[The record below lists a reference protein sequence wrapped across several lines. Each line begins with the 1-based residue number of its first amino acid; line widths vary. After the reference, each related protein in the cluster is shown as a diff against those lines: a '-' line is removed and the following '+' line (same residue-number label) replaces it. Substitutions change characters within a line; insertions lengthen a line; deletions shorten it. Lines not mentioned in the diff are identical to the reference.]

1 MLETFMEE
9 LLQRIVAK
17 VGIDES
23 VAKSAVSVIMS
34 FLHKEGPSE
43 KVEQLAGQIGG
54 EDLLSQSGSDADSML
69 DGIMG
74 GGAMAVLGELQGLGL
89 DMGEIQGV
97 TQETISF
104 AKEKGGEDLV
114 NEIVS
119 AIPGLSQFV

>member
-1 MLETFMEE
+1 MEE
-9 LLQRIVAK
+9 LIQRIIAK

-34 FLHKEGPSE
+34 FLHKEGPSD
-43 KVEQLAGQIGG
+43 KVEQLAAKIGG
-54 EDLLSQSGSDADSML
+54 EDMLGSAGDDADSTLGGM
-69 DGIMG
+69 MG

-114 NEIVS
+114 NDIVS
-119 AIPGLSQFV
+119 AIPGLGQFV

>member
-1 MLETFMEE
+1 MEE
-9 LLQRIVAK
+9 LIQRIVAK
-17 VGIDES
+17 VGVDET
-23 VAKSAVSVIMS
+23 VAKSAVSVILS

-54 EDLLSQSGSDADSML
+54 DDLLGPAGGDADSML
-69 DGIMG
+69 GGMMG

-89 DMGEIQGV
+89 GMGEIQGV

>member
-1 MLETFMEE
+1 MEE
-9 LLQRIVAK
+9 LIQRIVAK
-17 VGIDES
+17 VGVDES

-43 KVEQLAGQIGG
+43 KVEQLASQIGG
-54 EDLLSQSGSDADSML
+54 DNLLGQADGDTGSTKGGMMASM
-69 DGIMG
+69 MG

-104 AKEKGGEDLV
+104 AKEKGGEDVV

-119 AIPGLSQFV
+119 AIPGLSQFI

>member
-1 MLETFMEE
+1 MEE
-9 LLQRIVAK
+9 LIQRIIAK
-17 VGIDES
+17 VGVDES
-23 VAKSAVSVIMS
+23 VAKSAVSVILS

-54 EDLLSQSGSDADSML
+54 DDLLGQAGGDSDSSLGSM
-69 DGIMG
+69 MG

>member
-1 MLETFMEE
+1 MEE
-9 LLQRIVAK
+9 LIQRIVAK
-17 VGIDES
+17 VGVDES
-23 VAKSAVSVIMS
+23 IARSAVSVIMS

-54 EDLLSQSGSDADSML
+54 DDLLGPAGGDADSTPGGM
-69 DGIMG
+69 MG

-89 DMGEIQGV
+89 GMGEIQGV

-104 AKEKGGEDLV
+104 AKEKGGEELV
-114 NEIVS
+114 DEIVS

>member
-1 MLETFMEE
+1 MEE
-9 LLQRIVAK
+9 LIQRIVAK
-17 VGIDES
+17 VNVEES

-54 EDLLSQSGSDADSML
+54 DNLLGLAGGGTDSMVG
-69 DGIMG
+69 GIMG

-119 AIPGLSQFV
+119 AIPGLGQFV

>member
-1 MLETFMEE
+1 MEE
-9 LLQRIVAK
+9 LIQRIVAK
-17 VGIDES
+17 VGVDEA
-23 VAKSAVSVIMS
+23 VAKSAVSVVMS
-34 FLHKEGPSE
+34 FLHKEGPSD

-54 EDLLSQSGSDADSML
+54 DDLLAQADGDADSPLGGM
-69 DGIMG
+69 MG

-89 DMGEIQGV
+89 GMGEIQGV

-104 AKEKGGEDLV
+104 AKEKGGEELV

>member
-1 MLETFMEE
+1 MEE
-9 LLQRIVAK
+9 LIQRIIAK

-43 KVEQLAGQIGG
+43 KVEQLASQIGAGDMLGQAGG
-54 EDLLSQSGSDADSML
+54 ESDSMM
-69 DGIMG
+69 GGMMG

-89 DMGEIQGV
+89 GMDEIRGV

-104 AKEKGGEDLV
+104 AKEKGGEDVV

-119 AIPGLSQFV
+119 AIPGLSQFL

>member
-1 MLETFMEE
+1 MEE
-9 LLQRIVAK
+9 LIQRIVAK
-17 VGIDES
+17 VGVDES
-23 VAKSAVSVIMS
+23 VAKSAVSVILS
-34 FLHKEGPSE
+34 FLHKEGPSD

-54 EDLLSQSGSDADSML
+54 DDLLGQAGSDTNSM
-69 DGIMG
+69 MG
-74 GGAMAVLGELQGLGL
+74 GGAMVVLGELQGLGL

>member
-1 MLETFMEE
+1 MEE
-9 LLQRIVAK
+9 LIQRIIAK

-43 KVEQLAGQIGG
+43 KVEQLANQIGAG
-54 EDLLSQSGSDADSML
+54 DLLGQADGESDSMM
-69 DGIMG
+69 GGMMG

-114 NEIVS
+114 NEIGS
-119 AIPGLSQFV
+119 AIPGLNQFV

>member
-1 MLETFMEE
+1 MEE
-9 LLQRIVAK
+9 LIQRIIAK

-43 KVEQLAGQIGG
+43 KVEQLANQIGAG
-54 EDLLSQSGSDADSML
+54 DLLGQAGGESDSMM
-69 DGIMG
+69 GGMMG

-89 DMGEIQGV
+89 GMDEIQGV
-97 TQETISF
+97 TRETISF
-104 AKEKGGEDLV
+104 AKEKGGEDVV

-119 AIPGLSQFV
+119 AIPGLSQFI

>member
-1 MLETFMEE
+1 MEE
-9 LLQRIVAK
+9 LIQRIVAK
-17 VGIDES
+17 VGVDET
-23 VAKSAVSVIMS
+23 VAKSAVSVILS
-34 FLHKEGPSE
+34 FLRKEGPSE

-54 EDLLSQSGSDADSML
+54 DNLLGQAGSDADSML
-69 DGIMG
+69 GGMMG
-74 GGAMAVLGELQGLGL
+74 GGAMVVLGELQGLGL
-89 DMGEIQGV
+89 GMGEIQGV

>member
-1 MLETFMEE
+1 MEE
-9 LLQRIVAK
+9 LIQRIVAK
-17 VGIDES
+17 VGVDEA
-23 VAKSAVSVIMS
+23 VAKSAVSVVMS
-34 FLHKEGPSE
+34 FLHKEGPSD

-54 EDLLSQSGSDADSML
+54 DDLLAQAGGDNDSPLGGM
-69 DGIMG
+69 MG

-89 DMGEIQGV
+89 GMGEIQGV

-104 AKEKGGEDLV
+104 AKEKGGEELV

>member
-1 MLETFMEE
+1 MEE
-9 LLQRIVAK
+9 LIQRIIAK

-43 KVEQLAGQIGG
+43 KVEKLASQIGG
-54 EDLLSQSGSDADSML
+54 DDLLGQAGGESDSMM
-69 DGIMG
+69 GGMMG

-104 AKEKGGEDLV
+104 AKEKGGEDVV

-119 AIPGLSQFV
+119 AIPGLSQFI

>member
-1 MLETFMEE
+1 MEE
-9 LLQRIVAK
+9 LIQRIVTK
-17 VGIDES
+17 VGVDES
-23 VAKSAVSVIMS
+23 VAKSAFSVIMS
-34 FLHKEGPSE
+34 FLHTEGPSE

-54 EDLLSQSGSDADSML
+54 EDLLSQAGGTAESMSDGM
-69 DGIMG
+69 MG

-104 AKEKGGEDLV
+104 AKEKGGEELV

>member
-1 MLETFMEE
+1 MEE
-9 LLQRIVAK
+9 LIQRIIAK

-43 KVEQLAGQIGG
+43 KVEQLANQIGAG
-54 EDLLSQSGSDADSML
+54 DLLGQAGGESDSMM
-69 DGIMG
+69 GGMMG

-89 DMGEIQGV
+89 GMDEIQGV

-104 AKEKGGEDLV
+104 AKEKGGENVV

-119 AIPGLSQFV
+119 AIPGLSQFI

>member
-1 MLETFMEE
+1 MEE
-9 LLQRIVAK
+9 LIQRIVAK
-17 VGIDES
+17 VGVDES
-23 VAKSAVSVIMS
+23 VAKSAVSVILS

-54 EDLLSQSGSDADSML
+54 DDLLGQSGGDADSMP
-69 DGIMG
+69 GGMMG

-89 DMGEIQGV
+89 DMDEIQGV

-104 AKEKGGEDLV
+104 AKEKSGEDLV

-119 AIPGLSQFV
+119 AIPGLGQFV

>member
-1 MLETFMEE
+1 MEE
-9 LLQRIVAK
+9 LIQRIVAK
-17 VGIDES
+17 VGVDES

-43 KVEQLAGQIGG
+43 KVEQLASQIGADNLLGQASG
-54 EDLLSQSGSDADSML
+54 ESDSMAG
-69 DGIMG
+69 DMMG

-97 TQETISF
+97 TRETISF
-104 AKEKGGEDLV
+104 AKEKGGEDVV

>member
-1 MLETFMEE
+1 MEE
-9 LLQRIVAK
+9 LIQRIVAK
-17 VGIDES
+17 VGVDEAI
-23 VAKSAVSVIMS
+23 AKSAVSVIMS

-43 KVEQLAGQIGG
+43 KVEQLAGQIGAG
-54 EDLLSQSGSDADSML
+54 DLLGQAGGDADPML
-69 DGIMG
+69 GGMMG
-74 GGAMAVLGELQGLGL
+74 GGAMAILGELQGLGL

-97 TQETISF
+97 TRETISF

>member
-1 MLETFMEE
+1 MEE
-9 LLQRIVAK
+9 LVQRIIAK
-17 VGIDES
+17 VGVDES

-43 KVEQLAGQIGG
+43 KVEQLASQIFGDNLLGQAGG
-54 EDLLSQSGSDADSML
+54 ESDSTM
-69 DGIMG
+69 GGMMG

-104 AKEKGGEDLV
+104 AKEKGGEDVV

-119 AIPGLSQFV
+119 AIPGLSQFL